1 MQRLR
6 WQLICYDNS
15 ILKYCSH
22 CRKKVRFINSN
33 KIRRNANGKN
43 IYEFI
48 IYKCPKDHTWNKKVP
63 PKSKKVNEVEPVAM
77 NNKSLIDEIDW
88 FADGVEEKI
97 EIFLEIVVGKWRLDK
112 LLAAQL
118 KGMSRSAVSAMI
130 DRGQILLNGNT
141 TKGKSFLKTGDTIL
155 LCKNQ

>member
-1 MQRLR
+1 M
-6 WQLICYDNS
+6 
-15 ILKYCSH
+15 
-22 CRKKVRFINSN
+22 
-33 KIRRNANGKN
+33 
-43 IYEFI
+43 
-48 IYKCPKDHTWNKKVP
+48 P